1 MKRVPATFLRAVQ
14 AHRNRLER
22 VLTVRNVANAKQ
34 LYEDAQASL
43 QARIRRTL
51 GAGRG
56 DTFTAHQQRIML
68 TQLRQGQ
75 SLIGQRMAGNLNGL
89 TKVAQETSMRG
100 LVDDVSRLNKF
111 FTGSELTLPV
121 EEAAVFRGLIDRRA
135 TSMLVQQQASMARYG
150 AHLVDEVQKKLSV
163 AVLTQEPV
171 HEVYDDVAAAIDKE
185 WYWGERI
192 VRTECLPGDT
202 LVSGAV
208 VRAAHRRWYEGPMVE
223 VITHGGRKFSA
234 TPNHPMLTQGGWV
247 AAGQLHQADY
257 LVCYQGDKRAS
268 SPGDENVAA
277 PPATIAQVF
286 DAVAA
291 VGVSERRRGA
301 KPDFH
306 GDGSNRDVHVQ
317 RTHRELALGVFA
329 PLTEPLGKQL
339 LAPPH
344 SARARFCRRCQHL
357 LLVTERCGF
366 CDSSSGQTRFSYP
379 CVDQAVAYLQR
390 LRDLVRALA
399 SPVALNHLF
408 DWYILTQPWVFAS
421 AGVEGEPCFVERP
434 HLAGLAH
441 HPPNPGRPEAGALG
455 HLGDAEAREV
465 QFDNVKRVSVREF
478 RGHVFNLSTTHGYYA
493 INGVY
498 TGNTAYAYNV
508 THRDGI
514 SESAKEIPELMQQWQ
529 EHCADDGSPLD
540 DRVAVD
546 SLAMHGQVAPA
557 GGLFTMPPR
566 APNPDKKGNYE
577 VPDALVGLQWA
588 FPPNRSNDRAVIS
601 PWMEDWGVPGWRWL
615 GGERV
620 WLNR

>member
-192 VRTECLPGDT
+192 VRTE
-202 LVSGAV
+202 
-208 VRAAHRRWYEGPMVE
+208 
-223 VITHGGRKFSA
+223 
-234 TPNHPMLTQGGWV
+234 
-247 AAGQLHQADY
+247 
-257 LVCYQGDKRAS
+257 
-268 SPGDENVAA
+268 
-277 PPATIAQVF
+277 
-286 DAVAA
+286 
-291 VGVSERRRGA
+291 
-301 KPDFH
+301 
-306 GDGSNRDVHVQ
+306 
-317 RTHRELALGVFA
+317 
-329 PLTEPLGKQL
+329 
-339 LAPPH
+339 
-344 SARARFCRRCQHL
+344 
-357 LLVTERCGF
+357 
-366 CDSSSGQTRFSYP
+366 
-379 CVDQAVAYLQR
+379 
-390 LRDLVRALA
+390 
-399 SPVALNHLF
+399 
-408 DWYILTQPWVFAS
+408 
-421 AGVEGEPCFVERP
+421 
-434 HLAGLAH
+434 
-441 HPPNPGRPEAGALG
+441 
-455 HLGDAEAREV
+455 
-465 QFDNVKRVSVREF
+465 
-478 RGHVFNLSTTHGYYA
+478 
-493 INGVY
+493 
-498 TGNTAYAYNV
+498 TAYAYNV

-529 EHCADDGSPLD
+529 EHCDDDGSPLD
-540 DRVAVD
+540 ERVGVD
-546 SLAMHGQVAPA
+546 SIAMHGQVAPA
-557 GGLFTMPPR
+557 GGLFTMPST
-566 APNPDKKGNYE
+566 APHGDAKGKRE
-577 VPDALVGLQWA
+577 VPASLVGLQWA
-588 FPPNRSNDRAVIS
+588 FPPNRPNDRAVLS
-601 PWMEDWGVPGWRWL
+601 PWMPDWGVPGWRWL
-615 GGERV
+615 GGRRV
-620 WLNR
+620 PM